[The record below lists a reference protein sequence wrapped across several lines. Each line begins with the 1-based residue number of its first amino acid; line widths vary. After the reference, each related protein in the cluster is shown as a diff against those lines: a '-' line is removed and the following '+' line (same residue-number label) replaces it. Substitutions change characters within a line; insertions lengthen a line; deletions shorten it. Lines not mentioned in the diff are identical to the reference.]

1 MENFNIRRR
10 KPVGIRTI
18 NMEDQNDKDVLD
30 YINLIFVDKHFNSI
44 DELSI
49 EELKYCIKILVI
61 TRLIEQE
68 ESLK

>member
-1 MENFNIRRR
+1 
-10 KPVGIRTI
+10 
-18 NMEDQNDKDVLD
+18 MEDQNDKDILD

-49 EELKYCIKILVI
+49 KELKYCIKILVL

-68 ESLK
+68 ESKESTQ